1 LGRVDSDTDNACYG
15 LGPYVSLTVEK
26 LPFAY
31 PVTIPR
37 QCDDDQDGNYTFNT
51 ATLESDLVQGQTNI
65 TVTYFDQNN
74 NSLSSPFPST
84 FTTGTQTIKAV
95 VTNNSTLKC
104 FDETLITFTVDDPEA
119 FK

>member
-1 LGRVDSDTDNACYG
+1 MQTLKKFGFVDSDTDNACYG
-15 LGPYVSLTVEK
+15 LGPYVSLTVE

-37 QCDDDQDGNYTFNT
+37 QCDDQDGNYTFNT

-104 FDETLITFTVDDPEA
+104 F
-119 FK
+119 